1 MDKPEFDVHPVG
13 NEPLEKEILD
23 RLNNLTKPIGSLG
36 RLEEFALRYC
46 LCRGNA
52 GARLSSM
59 KLFTFAGDHGITEE
73 NITPYPSEVT
83 YQMVLNMVQGGAAI
97 SVMCRKAGIGCA
109 VVDMGVK
116 GVFQEL
122 PGLLIR
128 KIAPGTKNFRRE
140 PAMSDKECLKALTVG
155 HDLAEESGCDLL
167 GVGEM
172 GIGNTSSA
180 SALYSLLLDLAPEET
195 VGAGTG
201 SAGALLE
208 KKKQVIRNAVLFHRK
223 EWDRTPLEA
232 LRRVGGFEIA
242 GMTGLILGGAR
253 NRIPLV
259 IDGFVATAAALV
271 AMTMEPAAKDYLFF
285 AHASAEQFHKPFL
298 ASQGIEPI
306 LSLGMRLGEGTGS
319 VLAMQVISQA
329 MECYQRMATFDSA
342 GVSGKE
348 EGKG

>member
-1 MDKPEFDVHPVG
+1 VDKPSFAVRPLA
-13 NEPLEKEILD
+13 NENLEKEIAD
-23 RLNNLTKPIGSLG
+23 RLNNLTKPTGSLG
-36 RLEEFALRYC
+36 RLEEFVLRYC
-46 LCRGNA
+46 LCRGSA
-52 GARLSSM
+52 GARLSRM

-97 SVMCRKAGIGCA
+97 SVMCRKAGVDCA

-116 GVFQEL
+116 AAFQEF

-128 KIAPGTKNFRRE
+128 KIAPGTRNFSKE
-140 PAMSDKECLKALTVG
+140 SAMSHEECLKALYAG
-155 HDLAEESGCDLL
+155 SDLAAGSDCDLL

-180 SALYSLLLDLAPEET
+180 SALYSLLLDMDPGDT
-195 VGAGTG
+195 IGAGTG
-201 SAGALLE
+201 SVGVLLE
-208 KKKQVIRNAVLFHRK
+208 KKKQVVRDAVLFHRK

-242 GMTGLILGGAR
+242 GMTGMILGGAQ
-253 NRIPLV
+253 NRIPVV

-271 AMTMEPAAKDYLFF
+271 AVKTAPAVKDYLFF

-298 ASQGIEPI
+298 ASQGIDPI
-306 LSLGMRLGEGTGS
+306 LSLGMRLGEGTGA
-319 VLAMQVISQA
+319 VLAMQIIAQA
-329 MECYQRMATFDSA
+329 MECYHRMATFDSA
-342 GVSGKE
+342 GVSGRE
-348 EGKG
+348 L

>member
-1 MDKPEFDVHPVG
+1 MDKLNLAIPPVE
-13 NEPLEKEILD
+13 NKRLEKEILE

-36 RLEEFALRYC
+36 RLEDFVLRYC
-46 LCRGNA
+46 LCRGSA
-52 GARLSSM
+52 SAKVSRM

-73 NITPYPSEVT
+73 KITPYPSEVT
-83 YQMVLNMVQGGAAI
+83 YQMVLNMAAGGAAI
-97 SVMCRKAGIGCA
+97 SVMCRKAGIDCA

-116 GVFQEL
+116 GRFQDF

-128 KIAPGTKNFRRE
+128 KIAPGTRNFRKE
-140 PAMSDKECLKALTVG
+140 PAMTDEECMKAIDVG
-155 HDLAEESGCDLL
+155 QDLAKGSASDLL

-180 SALYSLLLDLAPEET
+180 SALYSLLLDLDPEDT
-195 VGAGTG
+195 IGAGTG
-201 SAGALLE
+201 SIGPLLE
-208 KKKQVIRNAVLFHRK
+208 KKKQVVRDAVLFHRR

-242 GMTGLILGGAR
+242 GMTGMILGGAV
-253 NRIPLV
+253 NRIPVV

-271 AMTMEPAAKDYLFF
+271 AMKTAPAVKDYLFF

-306 LSLGMRLGEGTGS
+306 LSLNMRLGEGTGS
-319 VLAMQVISQA
+319 LLAMQIIAQA
-329 MECYQRMATFDSA
+329 MECYHQMATFDSA
-342 GVSGKE
+342 GVSGQE
-348 EGKG
+348 R